1 MAIEWQHDAELDV
14 ESADKIVYGIK
25 FPWDKPTDLIRMLG
39 VQAATSTTNTRTVT
53 SVNTKK
59 GVLHASGSKS
69 ETFVVDSYWLMGS
82 PLQEML
88 KRAVDEDVEVG
99 IWRIDLNQ
107 VKSSGGKRYFRAD
120 FAEATPNGV
129 PETEAVNNLL
139 HSNITYNINGSS
151 QPGILCEDELDP
163 QILEM
168 SIKLFNFAHNT
179 DFGGKEDP
187 KPTVWE
193 QWEQSHTV
201 DQPASAGTQ
210 GGNAGT
216 SAPSAGTQGGN
227 AGTSAPSAGT
237 QGGNAGTP
245 AGSTAT
251 GAQGGTSAPANGG
264 SVTPSTG
271 ANAGSGSSTPATGA
285 NSGAQGGSSA
295 PSASGSAAS
304 SNGSSADASKPA
316 ASGSSATGSDSKPAT
331 SGTAG
336 SGSTAGK

>member
-53 SVNTKK
+53 NVNTKK

-107 VKSSGGKRYFRAD
+107 VKSSGGKRHFRAD

-216 SAPSAGTQGGN
+216 NAPSAGTQGGN
-227 AGTSAPSAGT
+227 AGTP
-237 QGGNAGTP
+237 AGTP

-285 NSGAQGGSSA
+285 NSGAQGGSST

-316 ASGSSATGSDSKPAT
+316 TSASATGSDNKPAT

>member
-216 SAPSAGTQGGN
+216 N
-227 AGTSAPSAGT
+227 APSAGT

-251 GAQGGTSAPANGG
+251 GAQGGSA
-264 SVTPSTG
+264 TPSTG

-285 NSGAQGGSSA
+285 NSGAQGGSST

-316 ASGSSATGSDSKPAT
+316 T

-336 SGSTAGK
+336 SDSTAGK

>member
-25 FPWDKPTDLIRMLG
+25 FPWDKPTDVIRMLG

-227 AGTSAPSAGT
+227 AGT
-237 QGGNAGTP
+237 P
-245 AGSTAT
+245 AGSPAT

-271 ANAGSGSSTPATGA
+271 ANAGSGSSTPSTGA
-285 NSGAQGGSSA
+285 NSGAQGGSST

-304 SNGSSADASKPA
+304 SNGSSADTSKPA
-316 ASGSSATGSDSKPAT
+316 TSGSSATGSDNKPAT

>member
-69 ETFVVDSYWLMGS
+69 ETFVVDSYWLMGDT
-82 PLQEML
+82 LQEML

-216 SAPSAGTQGGN
+216 SAPST
-227 AGTSAPSAGT
+227 GT

-251 GAQGGTSAPANGG
+251 GAQGGTSTPANGG

-285 NSGAQGGSSA
+285 NSGAQGGSST

-304 SNGSSADASKPA
+304 SNGSSAGASKPA
-316 ASGSSATGSDSKPAT
+316 TSGSSATGSDNKPAT

>member
-14 ESADKIVYGIK
+14 ENADKIVYGIK

-88 KRAVDEDVEVG
+88 KRAVDEDVGVG

-216 SAPSAGTQGGN
+216 N
-227 AGTSAPSAGT
+227 APSAGT

-285 NSGAQGGSSA
+285 NSGAQGGSST

-304 SNGSSADASKPA
+304 SNGSSADTSKPA
-316 ASGSSATGSDSKPAT
+316 TSGSSTTGSDNKPAT

>member
-53 SVNTKK
+53 NVNTKK

-69 ETFVVDSYWLMGS
+69 ETFVVDSYWLMGDT
-82 PLQEML
+82 LQEML
-88 KRAVDEDVEVG
+88 KRAVDEDVGVG

-227 AGTSAPSAGT
+227 AGT
-237 QGGNAGTP
+237 P

-285 NSGAQGGSSA
+285 NSGAQGGSST

-316 ASGSSATGSDSKPAT
+316 TSGSSATGSDNKPAT

-336 SGSTAGK
+336 SSSTAGK

>member
-53 SVNTKK
+53 NVNTKK

-69 ETFVVDSYWLMGS
+69 ETFVVDSYWLMGDT
-82 PLQEML
+82 LQEML
-88 KRAVDEDVEVG
+88 KRAVDEDVGVG

-227 AGTSAPSAGT
+227 AGT
-237 QGGNAGTP
+237 P

-285 NSGAQGGSSA
+285 NSGAQGGSST

-316 ASGSSATGSDSKPAT
+316 TSGSSTTGSDNKPAT

>member
-53 SVNTKK
+53 NVNTKK

-69 ETFVVDSYWLMGS
+69 ETFVVDSYWLMGDT
-82 PLQEML
+82 LQEML

-129 PETEAVNNLL
+129 PETEAVNNRL

-168 SIKLFNFAHNT
+168 SIKLFNCAHHT

-227 AGTSAPSAGT
+227 AGTP
-237 QGGNAGTP
+237 AGTP

-251 GAQGGTSAPANGG
+251 GAQGG

-285 NSGAQGGSSA
+285 NSGAQGGSST

-304 SNGSSADASKPA
+304 SNGSSAGASKPA
-316 ASGSSATGSDSKPAT
+316 TSGSSATGSDNKPAT

>member
-53 SVNTKK
+53 NVNTKK

-69 ETFVVDSYWLMGS
+69 ETFVVDSYWLMGDT
-82 PLQEML
+82 LQEML

-216 SAPSAGTQGGN
+216 
-227 AGTSAPSAGT
+227 
-237 QGGNAGTP
+237 P

-251 GAQGGTSAPANGG
+251 GAQGGTSTPANGG

-285 NSGAQGGSSA
+285 NSGAQGGSST
-295 PSASGSAAS
+295 PSASGSATS
-304 SNGSSADASKPA
+304 SNGGSADASKPA
-316 ASGSSATGSDSKPAT
+316 TSGSSATGSDNKSAT

>member
-53 SVNTKK
+53 NVNTKK

-69 ETFVVDSYWLMGS
+69 ETFVVDSYWLMGDT
-82 PLQEML
+82 LQEML

-216 SAPSAGTQGGN
+216 P
-227 AGTSAPSAGT
+227 
-237 QGGNAGTP
+237 AGTP

-271 ANAGSGSSTPATGA
+271 ANAGSGSSTPAIGA
-285 NSGAQGGSSA
+285 NSGAQGGSST
-295 PSASGSAAS
+295 
-304 SNGSSADASKPA
+304 SSATSA
-316 ASGSSATGSDSKPAT
+316 SATGSDNKPAT

>member
-82 PLQEML
+82 PLQEMI

-227 AGTSAPSAGT
+227 AGT
-237 QGGNAGTP
+237 P

-285 NSGAQGGSSA
+285 NSGAQGGSST

-316 ASGSSATGSDSKPAT
+316 TSGSSATGSDNKPAT

>member
-53 SVNTKK
+53 NVNTKK

-69 ETFVVDSYWLMGS
+69 ETFVVDSYWLMGDT
-82 PLQEML
+82 LQEML

-227 AGTSAPSAGT
+227 AGT
-237 QGGNAGTP
+237 P

-285 NSGAQGGSSA
+285 NSGAQGGSST

-316 ASGSSATGSDSKPAT
+316 TSGSSATGSDNKPAT

-336 SGSTAGK
+336 SGSAAGK

>member
-25 FPWDKPTDLIRMLG
+25 FPWDNPADLIRMLG

-53 SVNTKK
+53 NVNTKK

-69 ETFVVDSYWLMGS
+69 ETFVVDSYWLMGDT
-82 PLQEML
+82 LQEML

-107 VKSSGGKRYFRAD
+107 VKPSGGKRYFRAD

-227 AGTSAPSAGT
+227 AGT
-237 QGGNAGTP
+237 P

-285 NSGAQGGSSA
+285 NSGAQGGSST
-295 PSASGSAAS
+295 
-304 SNGSSADASKPA
+304 SSATSA
-316 ASGSSATGSDSKPAT
+316 SATGSDNKPAT

>member
-53 SVNTKK
+53 NVNTKK

-216 SAPSAGTQGGN
+216 NAPSAGTQGGN
-227 AGTSAPSAGT
+227 AGTP
-237 QGGNAGTP
+237 AGTP

-285 NSGAQGGSSA
+285 NSGAQGGSST

-316 ASGSSATGSDSKPAT
+316 TSASATGSDNKPAT

>member
-53 SVNTKK
+53 NVNTKK

-107 VKSSGGKRYFRAD
+107 VKSSGGKRHFRAD

-210 GGNAGT
+210 GG
-216 SAPSAGTQGGN
+216 SA
-227 AGTSAPSAGT
+227 
-237 QGGNAGTP
+237 
-245 AGSTAT
+245 
-251 GAQGGTSAPANGG
+251 
-264 SVTPSTG
+264 TPSTG

-285 NSGAQGGSSA
+285 NSGAQGGSST

-316 ASGSSATGSDSKPAT
+316 TSGSSATGSDNKPAT

>member
-53 SVNTKK
+53 NVNTKK

-69 ETFVVDSYWLMGS
+69 ETFVVDSYWLMGDT
-82 PLQEML
+82 LQEML

-107 VKSSGGKRYFRAD
+107 VKPSGGKRYFRAD

-227 AGTSAPSAGT
+227 AGT
-237 QGGNAGTP
+237 P

-285 NSGAQGGSSA
+285 NSGAQGGSST
-295 PSASGSAAS
+295 
-304 SNGSSADASKPA
+304 SSATSA
-316 ASGSSATGSDSKPAT
+316 SATGSDNKPAT

>member
-53 SVNTKK
+53 NVNTKK

-69 ETFVVDSYWLMGS
+69 ETFVVDSYWLMGDT
-82 PLQEML
+82 LQEML

-227 AGTSAPSAGT
+227 AGT
-237 QGGNAGTP
+237 P

-285 NSGAQGGSSA
+285 NSGAQGGSST

-304 SNGSSADASKPA
+304 SNGSSADVSKPA
-316 ASGSSATGSDSKPAT
+316 TSGSSATGRDNKPAT

>member
-14 ESADKIVYGIK
+14 ENADKIVYGIK

-53 SVNTKK
+53 NVNTKK

-88 KRAVDEDVEVG
+88 KRAVDEDVGVG

-227 AGTSAPSAGT
+227 AGT
-237 QGGNAGTP
+237 P

-285 NSGAQGGSSA
+285 NSGAQGGSST

-316 ASGSSATGSDSKPAT
+316 TSGSSATGSDNKPAT

>member
-53 SVNTKK
+53 NVNTKK

-69 ETFVVDSYWLMGS
+69 ETFVVDSYWLMGDT
-82 PLQEML
+82 LQEML

-227 AGTSAPSAGT
+227 AGT
-237 QGGNAGTP
+237 P

-264 SVTPSTG
+264 SVTPSMG

-285 NSGAQGGSSA
+285 NSGAQGGSST
-295 PSASGSAAS
+295 PSASGSATS

-316 ASGSSATGSDSKPAT
+316 TSGSSATGSDSKPAT

>member
-53 SVNTKK
+53 NVNTKK

-69 ETFVVDSYWLMGS
+69 ETFVVDSYWLMGDT
-82 PLQEML
+82 LQEML

-227 AGTSAPSAGT
+227 AGT
-237 QGGNAGTP
+237 P

-285 NSGAQGGSSA
+285 NSGAQGGSST

-316 ASGSSATGSDSKPAT
+316 TSGSSATGSDNKPAT

>member
-53 SVNTKK
+53 NVNTKK

-69 ETFVVDSYWLMGS
+69 ETFVVDSYWLMGDT
-82 PLQEML
+82 LQEML

-216 SAPSAGTQGGN
+216 SAPSAGTQD
-227 AGTSAPSAGT
+227 
-237 QGGNAGTP
+237 GNAGTP

-264 SVTPSTG
+264 SVTPSTS

-285 NSGAQGGSSA
+285 NSGTQGGSST

-316 ASGSSATGSDSKPAT
+316 TSGSSATGSDNKPAT

>member
-1 MAIEWQHDAELDV
+1 MAIEWQQDAELDV

-53 SVNTKK
+53 NVNTKK

-99 IWRIDLNQ
+99 IWHIDLNQ

-227 AGTSAPSAGT
+227 AGTP
-237 QGGNAGTP
+237 AGTP

-251 GAQGGTSAPANGG
+251 GAQGG

-271 ANAGSGSSTPATGA
+271 ANAGSGSSTPVTGA
-285 NSGAQGGSSA
+285 NSGAQGGSST

-304 SNGSSADASKPA
+304 SSGSSADASKPA

>member
-53 SVNTKK
+53 NVNTKK

-69 ETFVVDSYWLMGS
+69 ETFVVDSYWLMGDT
-82 PLQEML
+82 LQEML

-216 SAPSAGTQGGN
+216 P
-227 AGTSAPSAGT
+227 
-237 QGGNAGTP
+237 AGTP

-285 NSGAQGGSSA
+285 NSGAQGGSST
-295 PSASGSAAS
+295 
-304 SNGSSADASKPA
+304 SSATSA
-316 ASGSSATGSDSKPAT
+316 SATGSDNKPAT

>member
-53 SVNTKK
+53 NVNTKK

-69 ETFVVDSYWLMGS
+69 ETFVVDSYWLMGDT
-82 PLQEML
+82 LQEML

-227 AGTSAPSAGT
+227 AGTP
-237 QGGNAGTP
+237 AGTP

-251 GAQGGTSAPANGG
+251 GAQGG

-285 NSGAQGGSSA
+285 NSGAQGGSST

-316 ASGSSATGSDSKPAT
+316 TSGSSATGSDNKPAT

>member
-53 SVNTKK
+53 NVNTKK

-69 ETFVVDSYWLMGS
+69 ETFVVDSYWLMGDT
-82 PLQEML
+82 LQEML

-227 AGTSAPSAGT
+227 AGT
-237 QGGNAGTP
+237 P

-285 NSGAQGGSSA
+285 NSGAQGGSST

-316 ASGSSATGSDSKPAT
+316 TSGSSTTGSDNKPAT

>member
-53 SVNTKK
+53 NVNTKK

-69 ETFVVDSYWLMGS
+69 ETFVVDSYWLMGDT
-82 PLQEML
+82 LQEML

-227 AGTSAPSAGT
+227 AGT
-237 QGGNAGTP
+237 P

-251 GAQGGTSAPANGG
+251 GAQGGSA
-264 SVTPSTG
+264 TPSTG
-271 ANAGSGSSTPATGA
+271 ANAGSGSSTPSTGA
-285 NSGAQGGSSA
+285 NSGAQGGSST

-316 ASGSSATGSDSKPAT
+316 TSGSSATGSDNKPAT
-331 SGTAG
+331 SGTTG

>member
-25 FPWDKPTDLIRMLG
+25 FPWDKPTDVIRMLG

-53 SVNTKK
+53 NVNTKK

-69 ETFVVDSYWLMGS
+69 ETFVVDSYWLMGDT
-82 PLQEML
+82 LQEML

-227 AGTSAPSAGT
+227 AGTP
-237 QGGNAGTP
+237 AGTP

-251 GAQGGTSAPANGG
+251 GAQGGSA
-264 SVTPSTG
+264 TPSTG
-271 ANAGSGSSTPATGA
+271 ANAGSGSSTP
-285 NSGAQGGSSA
+285 
-295 PSASGSAAS
+295 SASGSVAS

-316 ASGSSATGSDSKPAT
+316 TSASATGSDKPTT

>member
-53 SVNTKK
+53 NVNTKK

-69 ETFVVDSYWLMGS
+69 ETFVVDSYWLMGDT
-82 PLQEML
+82 LQEML
-88 KRAVDEDVEVG
+88 KRAVDEDVGVG

-216 SAPSAGTQGGN
+216 N
-227 AGTSAPSAGT
+227 APSAGT

-285 NSGAQGGSSA
+285 NSGAQGGSST

-304 SNGSSADASKPA
+304 SNGSSAGASKPA
-316 ASGSSATGSDSKPAT
+316 TSGSSATGSDNKPAT

>member
-25 FPWDKPTDLIRMLG
+25 FPWDKPTDVIRMLG

-53 SVNTKK
+53 NVNTKK

-69 ETFVVDSYWLMGS
+69 ETFVVDSYWLMGDT
-82 PLQEML
+82 LQEML

-227 AGTSAPSAGT
+227 AGTP
-237 QGGNAGTP
+237 AGTP

-285 NSGAQGGSSA
+285 NSGVQGGSST

-316 ASGSSATGSDSKPAT
+316 ASGSSATGSDKSAT

>member
-25 FPWDKPTDLIRMLG
+25 FPWDKPADLIRMLG

-53 SVNTKK
+53 NVNTKK

-69 ETFVVDSYWLMGS
+69 ETFVVDSYWLMGDT
-82 PLQEML
+82 LQEML

-210 GGNAGT
+210 D
-216 SAPSAGTQGGN
+216 
-227 AGTSAPSAGT
+227 
-237 QGGNAGTP
+237 GNAGTP
-245 AGSTAT
+245 AGTPDGSTAT

-285 NSGAQGGSSA
+285 NSGAQGGSST

-304 SNGSSADASKPA
+304 SNGSSADASKPTT
-316 ASGSSATGSDSKPAT
+316 SGSSATGSDNKPAT

>member
-53 SVNTKK
+53 NVNTKK

-69 ETFVVDSYWLMGS
+69 ETFVVDSYWLMGDT
-82 PLQEML
+82 LQEML
-88 KRAVDEDVEVG
+88 KRAVDEDVGVG

-227 AGTSAPSAGT
+227 AGT
-237 QGGNAGTP
+237 P

-285 NSGAQGGSSA
+285 NSGAQGGSST

-304 SNGSSADASKPA
+304 SNGSSADTSKPA
-316 ASGSSATGSDSKPAT
+316 TSGSSTTGSDNKPAT

>member
-53 SVNTKK
+53 NVNTKK

-69 ETFVVDSYWLMGS
+69 ETFVVDSYWLMGDT
-82 PLQEML
+82 LQEML

-216 SAPSAGTQGGN
+216 SASSAGTQGGN
-227 AGTSAPSAGT
+227 AGTP
-237 QGGNAGTP
+237 AGTP

-251 GAQGGTSAPANGG
+251 GAQGGSA
-264 SVTPSTG
+264 TPSTG
-271 ANAGSGSSTPATGA
+271 ANAGSST
-285 NSGAQGGSSA
+285 

-316 ASGSSATGSDSKPAT
+316 ASGSSATGSDNKPAT
-331 SGTAG
+331 SGTA
-336 SGSTAGK
+336 SSSSTAGK

>member
-53 SVNTKK
+53 NVNTKK

-69 ETFVVDSYWLMGS
+69 ETFVVDSYWLMGDT
-82 PLQEML
+82 LQEML

-227 AGTSAPSAGT
+227 AGTP
-237 QGGNAGTP
+237 AGTP

-251 GAQGGTSAPANGG
+251 GAQGGSA
-264 SVTPSTG
+264 TPSTG
-271 ANAGSGSSTPATGA
+271 ANAGSST
-285 NSGAQGGSSA
+285 

-316 ASGSSATGSDSKPAT
+316 ASGSSATGSDNKPAT
-331 SGTAG
+331 SGTA
-336 SGSTAGK
+336 SSSSTAGK

>member
-69 ETFVVDSYWLMGS
+69 ETFVVDSYWLMGDT
-82 PLQEML
+82 LQEML

-227 AGTSAPSAGT
+227 AGTP
-237 QGGNAGTP
+237 AGTP

-251 GAQGGTSAPANGG
+251 GAQGGSA
-264 SVTPSTG
+264 TPSTG
-271 ANAGSGSSTPATGA
+271 ANAGSST
-285 NSGAQGGSSA
+285 

-316 ASGSSATGSDSKPAT
+316 ASGSSATGSDNKPAT
-331 SGTAG
+331 SGTA
-336 SGSTAGK
+336 SSSSTAGK

>member
-53 SVNTKK
+53 NVNTKK

-69 ETFVVDSYWLMGS
+69 ETFVVDSYWLMGDT
-82 PLQEML
+82 LQEML

-227 AGTSAPSAGT
+227 AGT
-237 QGGNAGTP
+237 P

-271 ANAGSGSSTPATGA
+271 ANAGSGSSAPATGA
-285 NSGAQGGSSA
+285 NSGAQGGSST

-304 SNGSSADASKPA
+304 SNGSSAGASKPA
-316 ASGSSATGSDSKPAT
+316 TSGSSATGSDSKPAT

>member
-69 ETFVVDSYWLMGS
+69 ETFVVDSYWLMGDT
-82 PLQEML
+82 LQEML

-227 AGTSAPSAGT
+227 AGTP
-237 QGGNAGTP
+237 AGTP

-251 GAQGGTSAPANGG
+251 GAQGGSA
-264 SVTPSTG
+264 TPSTG
-271 ANAGSGSSTPATGA
+271 ANAGSST
-285 NSGAQGGSSA
+285 

>member
-53 SVNTKK
+53 NVNTKK

-69 ETFVVDSYWLMGS
+69 ETFVVDSYWLMGDT
-82 PLQEML
+82 LQEML

-216 SAPSAGTQGGN
+216 P
-227 AGTSAPSAGT
+227 
-237 QGGNAGTP
+237 AGTP

-251 GAQGGTSAPANGG
+251 GAQGGSA
-264 SVTPSTG
+264 TPSTG
-271 ANAGSGSSTPATGA
+271 ANAGSGSSTPSTGA
-285 NSGAQGGSSA
+285 NSGAQGGSST

-316 ASGSSATGSDSKPAT
+316 ASASATGSDKPST

>member
-39 VQAATSTTNTRTVT
+39 VQAATSTTNTRAVT
-53 SVNTKK
+53 NVNTKK

-69 ETFVVDSYWLMGS
+69 ETFAVDSYWLMGDT
-82 PLQEML
+82 LQEML

-151 QPGILCEDELDP
+151 QTGILCEDELDP

-227 AGTSAPSAGT
+227 AGTP
-237 QGGNAGTP
+237 AGTP

-251 GAQGGTSAPANGG
+251 GAQGGSA
-264 SVTPSTG
+264 TPSTG
-271 ANAGSGSSTPATGA
+271 ANAGSGSSTPSTGA
-285 NSGAQGGSSA
+285 NSGAQGGSST

-304 SNGSSADASKPA
+304 SNGSLADASKPA
-316 ASGSSATGSDSKPAT
+316 ASASATGSDKPST

>member
-53 SVNTKK
+53 NVNTKK

-107 VKSSGGKRYFRAD
+107 VKPSGGKRYFRAD

-210 GGNAGT
+210 GGNAGRN
-216 SAPSAGTQGGN
+216 APSAGTQGGN
-227 AGTSAPSAGT
+227 AGTP
-237 QGGNAGTP
+237 AGTP

-285 NSGAQGGSSA
+285 NSGAQGGSST

-316 ASGSSATGSDSKPAT
+316 TSASATGSDNKPAT

>member
-53 SVNTKK
+53 NVNTKK

-69 ETFVVDSYWLMGS
+69 ETFVVDSYWLMGDI
-82 PLQEML
+82 LQEML

-216 SAPSAGTQGGN
+216 SAPS
-227 AGTSAPSAGT
+227 SGT

-285 NSGAQGGSSA
+285 NSGAQGGSST

-316 ASGSSATGSDSKPAT
+316 TSGSSATASDNKPAT